1 MGSLTLYRLR
11 TKDPAALRDIRI
23 SGVIKKDYVP
33 PITISVNDNDAENL
47 AVTPF
52 YKGYFAFGIEKIT
65 EKITR
70 Y

>member
-11 TKDPAALRDIRI
+11 IKDLAALRDIKI
-23 SGVIKKDYVP
+23 NGAIKKDYVP
-33 PITISVNDNDAENL
+33 PITISVNDNDAEDL
-47 AVTPF
+47 VITSF
-52 YKGYFAFGIEKIT
+52 YKGYFAFRIKKIT